1 MSPILQIILGIGS
14 CLIFGWLMFSQSS
27 NPDTR
32 MTSQDDL
39 IDPNN
44 SYQIGFLV
52 GMTGGGVA
60 DAAVV
65 RFALDRFEQ
74 SYGYK
79 PTLRDAAVV
88 VGFMNAAR

>member
-1 MSPILQIILGIGS
+1 MSPLLQIILGIGS

-27 NPDTR
+27 TPDTR

-52 GMTGGGVA
+52 GMTGGHVA
-60 DAAVV
+60 DASVI
-65 RFALDRFEQ
+65 RDALDRFEQ
-74 SYGYK
+74 IHGYK
-79 PTLRDAAVV
+79 PTLRDAAIV
-88 VGFMNAAR
+88 VGLMNAGR